1 MSRACI
7 FAAKSREFRKHHK
20 LRRLVVLMK
29 MRIHVASTVG
39 GGTSSQFESLNDEI
53 KLTNTCGEV
62 LEKVAQK
69 IGIADSDSLRESFL

>member
-1 MSRACI
+1 MR
-7 FAAKSREFRKHHK
+7 
-20 LRRLVVLMK
+20 

-39 GGTSSQFESLNDEI
+39 DSASSQFESLNDEI

-69 IGIADSDSLRESFL
+69 TAIADSDSLRESFL